1 MGPVTN
7 ARVFIRLVIVDVTKD
22 SSTCLACVYLN
33 EYKIAVAAFTLHG
46 SENKLVRVR
55 NSDAVV
61 DISLRFRQI

>member
-1 MGPVTN
+1 M
-7 ARVFIRLVIVDVTKD
+7 RSFIRLVTVDVTKD

-55 NSDAVV
+55 GIV
-61 DISLRFRQI
+61 ISTLCYSIQGGPF

>member
-1 MGPVTN
+1 M
-7 ARVFIRLVIVDVTKD
+7 RSFIRLVTVDVTKD

-55 NSDAVV
+55 VIA
-61 DISLRFRQI
+61 ISMLFYSKLAAFLSE